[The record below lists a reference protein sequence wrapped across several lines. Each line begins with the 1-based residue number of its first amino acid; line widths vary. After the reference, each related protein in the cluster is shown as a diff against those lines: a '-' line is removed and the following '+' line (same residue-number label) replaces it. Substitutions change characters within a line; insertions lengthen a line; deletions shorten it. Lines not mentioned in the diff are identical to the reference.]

1 MGSPKTCSKSL
12 SSPDLMQ
19 HPHNNRL
26 NGISEIVPEYMWH
39 GLEAHRGRLS
49 HLLVRSGLSELD
61 TAAGCHVQ
69 HLF

>member
-1 MGSPKTCSKSL
+1 MGSPNTCESL
-12 SSPDLMQ
+12 SNPDLMQ
-19 HPHNNRL
+19 HPQNNRL
-26 NGISEIVPEYMWH
+26 NGISEIVPKYKWH
-39 GLEAHRGRLS
+39 GLEARRGRLS